1 MGCEIDYDNRV
12 SGIISLYSYNVA
24 YVLSIESNVHVVLE
38 EHERHGDRIAF
49 GQPANKVIKSN
60 GLFVN
65 FLWMFIKAPFTRLR
79 ARTH

>member
-24 YVLSIESNVHVVLE
+24 YVLSIESNGHVVLE

-49 GQPANKVIKSN
+49 GQPTSQQSNKIKWTLCQ
-60 GLFVN
+60 LFMDVHK
-65 FLWMFIKAPFTRLR
+65 I
-79 ARTH
+79 